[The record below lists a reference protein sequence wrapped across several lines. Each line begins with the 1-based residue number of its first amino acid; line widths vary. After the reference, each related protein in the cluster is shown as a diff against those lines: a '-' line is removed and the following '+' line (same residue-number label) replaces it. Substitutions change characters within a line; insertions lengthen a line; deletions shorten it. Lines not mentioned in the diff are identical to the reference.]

1 VAATTKEV
9 TSTASPAKGSGIN
22 VRDYGLLAA
31 LVVIVLLF
39 QWRTDGKLLAAANV
53 NNLIMQNAYV
63 VILAVGMIM
72 VIIAGHI
79 DLSVG
84 SGVAMLGGFVAVAIM
99 QWHWPVLL
107 AVFVTLLLG
116 ALLGCWQGY
125 WVAFVGI
132 PGFIVTLSGML
143 TFRGGALIILHG
155 GTIGG
160 LPESFVSIGARWF
173 PNWFGHFTVLSDAGF
188 TAKLNDWLPGWLG
201 FSTLFGPRD
210 VLTLVFGLV
219 AVLGLLVSQVTAR
232 GKLKARGLPR
242 ESRRLFVVK
251 NAVISLAIMYLA
263 YVIAGYRGTPY
274 ILLILA
280 VLVVVYTF
288 VLGRTVF
295 GRHVY
300 AMGGNRF
307 AALMSGVKT
316 RWVDFFV
323 FVNIGVLMALAGIV
337 STARAS
343 GAVAGA
349 GSFFELDAIAAC
361 FIGGTSVSGGVGKI
375 SGAVTGAFLIG
386 VINQGL
392 SIMNVEPA
400 WQQVIKGLVLIAAV
414 AFDLIN
420 RRRSGNN

>member
-1 VAATTKEV
+1 
-9 TSTASPAKGSGIN
+9 
-22 VRDYGLLAA
+22 
-31 LVVIVLLF
+31 
-39 QWRTDGKLLAAANV
+39 
-53 NNLIMQNAYV
+53 M
-63 VILAVGMIM
+63 
-72 VIIAGHI
+72 
-79 DLSVG
+79 
-84 SGVAMLGGFVAVAIM
+84 
-99 QWHWPVLL
+99 
-107 AVFVTLLLG
+107 
-116 ALLGCWQGY
+116 
-125 WVAFVGI
+125 
-132 PGFIVTLSGML
+132 
-143 TFRGGALIILHG
+143 
-155 GTIGG
+155 
-160 LPESFVSIGARWF
+160 
-173 PNWFGHFTVLSDAGF
+173 
-188 TAKLNDWLPGWLG
+188 
-201 FSTLFGPRD
+201 
-210 VLTLVFGLV
+210 
-219 AVLGLLVSQVTAR
+219 
-232 GKLKARGLPR
+232 
-242 ESRRLFVVK
+242 RLFVLK
-251 NAVISLAIMYLA
+251 NVGASLAIMYLA
-263 YVIAGYRGTPY
+263 YVLAGYRGTPY

-307 AALMSGVKT
+307 AAVMSGVKT
-316 RWVDFFV
+316 KWVDFFV
-323 FVNIGVLMALAGIV
+323 FVNIGVLMALAGLV

-420 RRRSGNN
+420 RRKSGNS

>member
-1 VAATTKEV
+1 MAVSV
-9 TSTASPAKGSGIN
+9 TEESSSREMSNGLNN
-22 VRDYGLLAA
+22 VLRDYGLLLA

-39 QWRTDGKLLAAANV
+39 QFGTGGKLLYPGNI

-63 VILAVGMIM
+63 VILAIGMIM

-84 SGVAMLGGFVAVAIM
+84 SGVAMIGGFVAVAINE
-99 QWHWPVLL
+99 WRLPWLL
-107 AVFVTLLLG
+107 AVALALVLG
-116 ALLGCWQGY
+116 AVLGAWQGF

-132 PGFIVTLSGML
+132 PGFITTLAGML
-143 TFRGGALIILHG
+143 AFRGGALIILHG

-160 LPESFVSIGARWF
+160 LPEGFVSIGARWLPKWLKTVTVF
-173 PNWFGHFTVLSDAGF
+173 PKDGAMDKFAHWLPDWFGLTNLV
-188 TAKLNDWLPGWLG
+188 
-201 FSTLFGPRD
+201 GPRD

-219 AVLGLLVSQVTAR
+219 TVLILFAAQAR
-232 GKLKARGLPR
+232 ARAKLRARGLPR
-242 ESRRLFVVK
+242 ESMTYFFLR
-251 NAVISLAIMYLA
+251 NGIAGLAILYLSFLLS
-263 YVIAGYRGTPY
+263 GYESVPY

-280 VLVVVYTF
+280 VLVVAYTF

-295 GRHVY
+295 GRHIY

-307 AALMSGVKT
+307 AAIMSGVKT
-316 RWVDFFV
+316 RWVDFFI
-323 FVNIGVLMALAGIV
+323 FVNIGVLMALAGV
-337 STARAS
+337 VTTARGG

-349 GSFFELDAIAAC
+349 GSFYELDAIAAC

-392 SIMNVEPA
+392 SIMGIDPA
-400 WQQVIKGLVLIAAV
+400 WQKVIKGLVLIAAV
-414 AFDLIN
+414 AFDLMN
-420 RRRSGNN
+420 RRRAGNS

>member
-1 VAATTKEV
+1 MAATTTAKS
-9 TSTASPAKGSGIN
+9 TSTPASLVKGSGIN
-22 VRDYGLLAA
+22 MRDYGLLAA
-31 LVVIVLLF
+31 LVVVVMLF
-39 QWRTDGKLLAAANV
+39 QWGTHGRLLAPANV

-99 QWHWPVLL
+99 EWHWPWLL
-107 AVFVTLLLG
+107 AVFGTLALG
-116 ALLGCWQGY
+116 AVLGAWQGY

-143 TFRGGALIILHG
+143 TFRGGALIVLHG

-160 LPESFVSIGARWF
+160 LPEGFISIGARWL
-173 PNWFGHFTVLSDAGF
+173 PNWFGHWF
-188 TAKLNDWLPGWLG
+188 NH
-201 FSTLFGPRD
+201 RD
-210 VLTLVFGLV
+210 GVTIVFGLL
-219 AVLGLLVSQVTAR
+219 AVLALVASQMQAR

-242 ESRRLFVVK
+242 ETLSVFIAK
-251 NAVISLAIMYLA
+251 NAVVGAAIMYLA

-295 GRHVY
+295 GRHIY

-307 AALMSGVKT
+307 AAIMSGVKT
-316 RWVDFFV
+316 KWVDFFI
-323 FVNIGVLMALAGIV
+323 FVNIGVLMALAAVV
-337 STARAS
+337 STARAAS
-343 GAVAGA
+343 AVAGA
-349 GSFFELDAIAAC
+349 GDFFELDAIAAC
-361 FIGGTSVSGGVGKI
+361 FIGGTSVYGGVGKI

-392 SIMNVEPA
+392 SIMAVEPA
-400 WQQVIKGLVLIAAV
+400 WQKVIKGLVLIAAV
-414 AFDLIN
+414 AFDLMN
-420 RRRSGNN
+420 RRKSGNN

>member
-1 VAATTKEV
+1 MAD
-9 TSTASPAKGSGIN
+9 TAKKSSAPLTLKGANIN
-22 VRDYGLLAA
+22 IRDYGLLAA
-31 LVVIVLLF
+31 LVVVVLLF
-39 QWRTDGKLLAAANV
+39 EWGTGGRLLAPGNV

-63 VILAVGMIM
+63 VILAIGMIM

-84 SGVAMLGGFVAVAIM
+84 SGVAMVGGFVAVAIM
-99 QWHWPVLL
+99 DWKIPWPL
-107 AVFVTLLLG
+107 AVLMALILG
-116 ALLGCWQGY
+116 AVMGAWQGY

-132 PGFIVTLSGML
+132 PGFITTLAGML
-143 TFRGGALIILHG
+143 AFRGGALIILTG

-160 LPESFVSIGARWF
+160 LPEGFVSIGARWM
-173 PNWFGHFTVLSDAGF
+173 PNWFGHWF
-188 TAKLNDWLPGWLG
+188 NH
-201 FSTLFGPRD
+201 RD
-210 VLTLVFGLV
+210 GVTLVFGLV
-219 AVLGLLVSQVTAR
+219 AVLAMVASQMQAR

-242 ESRRLFVVK
+242 ESLSVFAAKNGVVG
-251 NAVISLAIMYLA
+251 VAIMYLA
-263 YVIAGYRGTPY
+263 WVIAGYKGAPY

-280 VLVVVYTF
+280 VLTVAYTF

-295 GRHVY
+295 GRHIY

-307 AALMSGVKT
+307 AAIMSGVKT
-316 RWVDFFV
+316 KWVDFFI
-323 FVNIGVLMALAGIV
+323 FVNMGVLMALAAVV
-337 STARAS
+337 STARAAS
-343 GAVAGA
+343 AVAGA

-361 FIGGTSVSGGVGKI
+361 FIGGTSVYGGVGKI

-392 SIMNVEPA
+392 SIMGTDPA

-420 RRRSGNN
+420 RRKSGNA